1 MWVQEL
7 SGSLNAVSKLAHQ
20 CWNQDISLA
29 SAWVTNSFGN
39 QKDLSVPCWCS
50 TKVNGAAP
58 INTGWPKAYIHW
70 AHTAYIHRNYRYH
83 LFSALSVFLIY
94 EMEISVENC
103 QINLPLYFR
112 GGTVFSRRRMSCSAS
127 WNLKLGPRTFRKQK
141 QLQKNSLMT
150 AECWK
155 KGKFQF
161 CNDVTAGVA
170 DRELRIKLKNETSV
184 A

>member
-39 QKDLSVPCWCS
+39 QKVGVQPKSMGLRQLTLVGPRLTSTEHIQHIFIEITGTIFLVLYQSSWSMKWKYLWRIAKSTSLCILGEGLSFHVD
-50 TKVNGAAP
+50 G
-58 INTGWPKAYIHW
+58 
-70 AHTAYIHRNYRYH
+70 
-83 LFSALSVFLIY
+83 
-94 EMEISVENC
+94 
-103 QINLPLYFR
+103 
-112 GGTVFSRRRMSCSAS
+112 CSAS

>member
-7 SGSLNAVSKLAHQ
+7 PGSLKAVSKLAHQ

-29 SAWVTNSFGN
+29 SARVTNSSGN

-50 TKVNGAAP
+50 TKVNGAVP

-70 AHTAYIHRNYRYH
+70 AHAAYIHRNYRYH

-94 EMEISVENC
+94 EMEISLENC

-112 GGTVFSRRRMSCSAS
+112 GGTVFSHRRMSCSAS
-127 WNLKLGPRTFRKQK
+127 CICRNLKLGSRIFRKK
-141 QLQKNSLMT
+141 KNSYRRIVWWPQIVET
-150 AECWK
+150 
-155 KGKFQF
+155 
-161 CNDVTAGVA
+161 
-170 DRELRIKLKNETSV
+170 RENSSSAMMLLQVLQTDNWE
-184 A
+184 